1 MMLLDAPDRENIMEG
16 IKMELEDSSL
26 PLLRE
31 INFTSNLKSGFKDC
45 EYAILMGGKRRNSKD
60 LKTR

>member
-1 MMLLDAPDRENIMEG
+1 MIGHGKMFGKHQPVSMMLLDAPNKENIMEG

-31 INFTSNLKSGFKDC
+31 INFTTNLKKGF
-45 EYAILMGGKRRNSKD
+45 
-60 LKTR
+60 